1 MLSVTDRLA
10 KQIQFLREIDGL
22 KTVLR
27 MTSVADRSRR
37 ENSAEHSWHI
47 ATMAVTLAE
56 HAPLDVHVDRVVR
69 MLLVHDI
76 VEVDAG
82 DTFAFD
88 VAGNHDKAERERAAA
103 DRLFGLLPDETGT
116 VFRALWEEFEAGQ
129 TPDARMANALDRFA
143 ALLQNTA
150 SGDGG
155 TWRAHGVSR
164 AAVLRRM
171 DPIRE
176 GLPALWPFV
185 LETVAQAAAAGHV
198 R

>member
-1 MLSVTDRLA
+1 MSVTDRLA

-56 HAPLDVHVDRVVR
+56 HAPADVHVDRVVR

-88 VAGNHDKAERERAAA
+88 VAGNHDKADRERAAA
-103 DRLFGLLPDETGT
+103 DRIFGLLPTETGT
-116 VFRALWEEFEAGQ
+116 VFRALWEEFEAGE

-150 SGDGG
+150 HGDGG

-164 AAVLRRM
+164 EAVLRRM
-171 DPIRE
+171 DPIRQ
-176 GLPALWPFV
+176 GLPALWPYV
-185 LETVAQAAAAGHV
+185 LETLEHAVAAGHV